1 MQNTRAKPHLLVRAV
16 SDRVASAEGRNAS
29 ILDLARMRRDARDLR
44 ARARRAE
51 QEASLLER
59 SIDGVLALRLLEE
72 RESMDAED
80 AASA

>member
-1 MQNTRAKPHLLVRAV
+1 VKDNRAKPHSLVRAL
-16 SDRVASAEGRNAS
+16 SERVAPVEGRDLS
-29 ILDLARMRRDARDLR
+29 ILDLAGMRRDARELR

-59 SIDGVLALRLLEE
+59 SIDGVLALRMLEE
-72 RESMDAED
+72 REAMDEE

>member
-1 MQNTRAKPHLLVRAV
+1 MKDTRAKPHILVRAIGE
-16 SDRVASAEGRNAS
+16 RVAPARELSL
-29 ILDLARMRRDARDLR
+29 LDLAGMRRDVRALR

-59 SIDGVLALRLLEE
+59 TIDGVFALRLLEE